1 MWKNLPQISLTQ
13 QTEFSEVQWIEPRNL
28 LQQWKKHEI
37 KVAPP
42 VVTLLMEVE
51 RCLNLMDGDM
61 ERVAVDLEKRKPGRR
76 SILFAHGVEVIPVP
90 TATLPPADHTNAF
103 TLLEKKEGL
112 VF

>member
-1 MWKNLPQISLTQ
+1 MEFDLFPSGQHLHFGPHRFANAFFTFIVVEEPPQISLTQ

-61 ERVAVDLEKRKPGRR
+61 ERVAVDLEKENQEEGP
-76 SILFAHGVEVIPVP
+76 SYL
-90 TATLPPADHTNAF
+90 HT
-103 TLLEKKEGL
+103 E
-112 VF
+112 